1 MDLQNR
7 YVITSNRESGGDR
20 YDVVLQ
26 RNKAW
31 RKLLSKKIYIDQKNA
46 AFFEKSKMRIKIGRE
61 CKRIAKWSIGHV
73 SAEMIQNIS
82 TVLL

>member
-7 YVITSNRESGGDR
+7 YVITSNRESGVDR

-31 RKLLSKKIYIDQKNA
+31 RKLLSKKIYINQKNV
-46 AFFEKSKMRIKIGRE
+46 AFFEKSKMRIKMGENVR
-61 CKRIAKWSIGHV
+61 
-73 SAEMIQNIS
+73 
-82 TVLL
+82 VLPNGP